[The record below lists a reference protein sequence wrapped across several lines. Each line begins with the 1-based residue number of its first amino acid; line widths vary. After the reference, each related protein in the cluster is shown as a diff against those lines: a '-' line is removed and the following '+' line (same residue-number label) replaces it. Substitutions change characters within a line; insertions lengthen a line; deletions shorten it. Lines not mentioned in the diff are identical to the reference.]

1 MQLVEAGLLQDAFR
15 VLSGKNNS
23 LALVHML
30 ARCNENVPLTFEKN
44 APRLAT
50 IRPCSRALLLMFL
63 IAAVSEGQL
72 DAEHVK
78 LRILVKS
85 LDRAHHLLEPLS
97 ATLTSTLAQQCRGTV
112 NPMETCQDTEIHL
125 DGTAIQTKESGEH
138 FSGDLTANIDNIQGG
153 LHGSSGP
160 LRICS
165 LARSAAV

>member
-15 VLSGKNNS
+15 VLSGEHNS

-30 ARCNENVPLTFEKN
+30 ARYNENVPLTFEKN

-50 IRPCSRALLLMFL
+50 IRPSSRALLLMFL

-85 LDRAHHLLEPLS
+85 LDRARHLLEPLS
-97 ATLTSTLAQQCRGTV
+97 ATLTSTLVQQCRGTV
-112 NPMETCQDTEIHL
+112 NPMETRQDTEIHL

-138 FSGDLTANIDNIQGG
+138 FSGDLTANIDNIQV
-153 LHGSSGP
+153 
-160 LRICS
+160 RRW
-165 LARSAAV
+165 LARQFRPS